1 MSTPVTSRPSRSQ
14 RAEKLTLES
23 RPALPE
29 LDPHANGE
37 YCMAIVVVGGQA
49 RNVGKTS
56 LVANLIKAVSERRW
70 TAVKISQHEHDLPPE
85 ANYVIREESDATGN
99 GDTAR
104 YLQAGAR
111 HALLLS
117 ARPGRLADAIPAL
130 RRELGRADDVILESN
145 SVLEFLEPDVYLAVL
160 DPAIADFKSSARQYL
175 QHASAVVL
183 NEPERRNFR
192 WDKTLLEQ
200 VMRKPIFRVRPPHYL
215 TADLVEFVRKRLQKM
230 DQRL

>member
-1 MSTPVTSRPSRSQ
+1 MSTSVTSPGK
-14 RAEKLTLES
+14 RARKKTAEP
-23 RPALPE
+23 RPAPPE
-29 LDPHANGE
+29 LDPSANGE
-37 YCMAIVVVGGQA
+37 YCMAIVVVGGQS

-56 LVANLIKAVSERRW
+56 LVANLIKAVPERRW
-70 TAVKISQHEHDLPPE
+70 TAVKITQHEHDLPSGT
-85 ANYVIREESDATGN
+85 NYLIHQEVDATGDR
-99 GDTAR
+99 DTAR
-104 YLQAGAR
+104 YLRAGAR
-111 HALLLS
+111 RALLLT
-117 ARPGRLADAIPAL
+117 ARPGCLADAIPEL

-175 QHASAVVL
+175 QQASAVVL
-183 NEPERRNFR
+183 NQPERRSFR

-215 TADLVEFVRKRLQKM
+215 TPDLVEFVRKKLQSL

>member
-1 MSTPVTSRPSRSQ
+1 MSAPVTR
-14 RAEKLTLES
+14 
-23 RPALPE
+23 RPARTRRAGNKAAEPRPAPPA

-56 LVANLIKAVSERRW
+56 LVANLIRAVPERRW
-70 TAVKISQHEHDLPPE
+70 TAVKITQHEHELSAE
-85 ANYVIREESDATGN
+85 GSYIIREETDPSGD

-104 YLQAGAR
+104 YLRAGAR
-111 HALLLS
+111 RALLLS
-117 ARPGRLADAIPAL
+117 ARPGCLGDAIPAL

-175 QHASAVVL
+175 QQASAVVL
-183 NEPERRNFR
+183 NQPESRSFR
-192 WDKTLLEQ
+192 WDKNLLEQ

-215 TADLVEFVRKRLQKM
+215 TPDLVEFVRKKLQSL
-230 DQRL
+230 DQRV